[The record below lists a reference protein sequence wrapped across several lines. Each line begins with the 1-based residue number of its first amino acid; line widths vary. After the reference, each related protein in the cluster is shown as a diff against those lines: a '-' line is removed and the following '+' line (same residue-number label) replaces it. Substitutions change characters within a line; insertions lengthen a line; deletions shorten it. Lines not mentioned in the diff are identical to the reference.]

1 MSCTIQIIAN
11 FWAVLLSIW
20 YLIIS
25 NKNFSPLNYFFEIEL
40 KAQFQLLCQIISL
53 ICGLIK
59 IHLIF
64 CTINKKTNNNKQIKS
79 SSTKTNN
86 SFYSIFQNP
95 NQMLLVTMTLSWITA
110 ICLFISLCFDTSV
123 INETQAKLKQFNLH
137 DLTKLQKLSASFA
150 EQAMR
155 YSFYNFH
162 YWFGWAGAVL
172 FLVTPCLEVY
182 QSKLDG
188 FTIGDENDKEVKLDR
203 RDEKEIK
210 LKI

>member
-1 MSCTIQIIAN
+1 
-11 FWAVLLSIW
+11 
-20 YLIIS
+20 
-25 NKNFSPLNYFFEIEL
+25 
-40 KAQFQLLCQIISL
+40 
-53 ICGLIK
+53 
-59 IHLIF
+59 
-64 CTINKKTNNNKQIKS
+64 
-79 SSTKTNN
+79 
-86 SFYSIFQNP
+86 
-95 NQMLLVTMTLSWITA
+95 MLLVTMTLSWITA

-162 YWFGWAGAVL
+162 YWFGWVGAVL

-188 FTIGDENDKEVKLDR
+188 FTISDENDKEVKLDR